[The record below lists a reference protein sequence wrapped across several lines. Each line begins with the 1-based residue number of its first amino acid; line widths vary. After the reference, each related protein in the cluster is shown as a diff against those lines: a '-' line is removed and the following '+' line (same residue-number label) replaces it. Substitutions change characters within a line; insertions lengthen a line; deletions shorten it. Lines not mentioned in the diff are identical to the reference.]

1 MENRLTALFEGWIM
15 EKTRPAS
22 LEFLREFQ
30 SRDEFFEKLTG
41 EHDMTGRVANQAVLL
56 IIFSSI

>member
-1 MENRLTALFEGWIM
+1 MG
-15 EKTRPAS
+15 KTKPAS

-56 IIFSSI
+56 IILSSI